1 MPELVYSDDELGLV
15 KGWDE
20 GLDPNIRRELKE
32 AKVLQR
38 ELATARAT
46 IAAQERADA
55 LRRAGIPDDKRGDAF
70 AKVTTA
76 DPTNPEALKAE
87 FEELFGVPDPE
98 AAQKAAELA
107 EAQRIAAAGGTQ
119 TGTPGTIKFEDA
131 LRDPTKSREEILE
144 LIRNA
149 PPETGLRIAQDGNV

>member
-32 AKVLQR
+32 AKVAHR
-38 ELATARAT
+38 DLAAAR
-46 IAAQERADA
+46 IALAERDRADSY
-55 LRRAGIPDDKRGDAF
+55 RRAGIPDNKQGDAY
-70 AKVTTA
+70 AKVATA
-76 DPTNPEALKAE
+76 DPTNPEAIKAE

-149 PPETGLRIAQDGNV
+149 PAETGLRLASDGSI